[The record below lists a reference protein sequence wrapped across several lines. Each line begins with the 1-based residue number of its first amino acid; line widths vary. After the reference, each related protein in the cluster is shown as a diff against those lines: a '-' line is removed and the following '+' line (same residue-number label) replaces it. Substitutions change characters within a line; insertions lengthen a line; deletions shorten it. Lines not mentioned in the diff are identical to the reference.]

1 MGSGGWR
8 RRLVPTT
15 PQITWFDQGAR
26 TPVELEFGPGGELWY
41 VDLFGGRIHR
51 LGYSATNQ
59 APQAAVVATPSSGD
73 APLTV
78 SLDAG
83 GSTDADPGDV
93 LTYAWDTDGDGE
105 PDDGTERTV
114 TVTYESPGTRTVRV
128 RVTDAAGAT
137 DTATALVRVGTAPPE
152 PVIAEPAPGETE
164 PVGAAV
170 AFSGGATVP
179 GVGALPESALTWGV
193 DLLHCTTLQQ
203 CHRHPDVFT
212 AEGVA
217 EGSFT
222 MPDHEYPAAVE
233 LRLSATW
240 AGETSTVVR
249 RIDYTTAEVTLV
261 GPSEVE
267 LALAGTVGP
276 PPLTGTLPVGSTVTV
291 SAPPS
296 VPTSS
301 GTLVLGS
308 WSDGGAPTHEIVVG
322 PGETTLLARYVLVP

>member
-1 MGSGGWR
+1 M
-8 RRLVPTT
+8 
-15 PQITWFDQGAR
+15 
-26 TPVELEFGPGGELWY
+26 
-41 VDLFGGRIHR
+41 
-51 LGYSATNQ
+51 
-59 APQAAVVATPSSGD
+59 
-73 APLTV
+73 
-78 SLDAG
+78 
-83 GSTDADPGDV
+83 
-93 LTYAWDTDGDGE
+93 
-105 PDDGTERTV
+105 
-114 TVTYESPGTRTVRV
+114 RV

-152 PVIAEPAPGETE
+152 PVIAEPAPGETV

-267 LALAGTVGP
+267 LALAGMVGP

-322 PGETTLLARYVLVP
+322 PGETTLVARYVLVP